1 MGGTT
6 TRDPTPP
13 PPGDEKPVCPSQVTA
28 TLPNPGG
35 ISKGEK
41 LAMILEGVE
50 QPVLV
55 LTTVNGAR
63 LGAVAGVPALSQL
76 IQCLKDQVP
85 YEAHVDFVHTASLT
99 CLIVR
104 PRG

>member
-6 TRDPTPP
+6 NPDSTPLP
-13 PPGDEKPVCPSQVTA
+13 QGDEKPTCPSQVTV

-35 ISKGEK
+35 ISTGEK
-41 LAMILEGVE
+41 LAMILEGAE
-50 QPVLV
+50 QPVLI
-55 LTTVNGAR
+55 LTTANGTR
-63 LGAVAGVPALSQL
+63 LGAVAGVPGLSQL

-85 YEAHVDFVHTASLT
+85 YEAHVDFVHPASLT

-104 PRG
+104 QRG